1 MLKLGEY
8 IPGDTA
14 LHCLDPRVKI
24 GTTMILSLIILR
36 GVPLTCMALS
46 IMIFLLVLFF
56 RLPIRTLIQSLKPVF
71 LFILILFVLHLF
83 FSEGKPIPPFP
94 VWKLTATYE
103 GLLKGGMIG
112 WQFSLLVLVG
122 IVLTMITKASELVCG
137 LEWLLK
143 PLRWIGLPTQDLALM
158 VSLALR
164 FVPVLIEEF
173 QCVKAAQ
180 ISRGA
185 VFNQGSPVRRT
196 KALAS
201 LIIPVLS
208 GTIRRADD
216 LATAM
221 QARGY
226 IPGRSTT
233 FVELRLSLAD
243 AIALLTVSAVILFHI
258 FHEFGFLAK

>member
-46 IMIFLLVLFF
+46 IMIFLLVFFF

-122 IVLTMITKASELVCG
+122 IVLTMITTPSELVCG

-143 PLRWIGLPTQDLALM
+143 PLKWVGLPAHDLALM

-164 FVPVLIEEF
+164 FLPVFIDEF
-173 QCVKAAQ
+173 ECVKAAQ

-185 VFNQGSPVRRT
+185 VFHRGSPVRRI
-196 KALAS
+196 KALVS
-201 LIIPVLS
+201 LINPVVL
-208 GTIRRADD
+208 GTLRRADD

-226 IPGRSTT
+226 TKGRAPGS
-233 FVELRLSLAD
+233 
-243 AIALLTVSAVILFHI
+243 
-258 FHEFGFLAK
+258 

>member
-1 MLKLGEY
+1 
-8 IPGDTA
+8 
-14 LHCLDPRVKI
+14 
-24 GTTMILSLIILR
+24 
-36 GVPLTCMALS
+36 
-46 IMIFLLVLFF
+46 
-56 RLPIRTLIQSLKPVF
+56 
-71 LFILILFVLHLF
+71 
-83 FSEGKPIPPFP
+83 
-94 VWKLTATYE
+94 
-103 GLLKGGMIG
+103 
-112 WQFSLLVLVG
+112 
-122 IVLTMITKASELVCG
+122 MITKASELVCG

-143 PLRWIGLPTQDLALM
+143 PLKWVGLPAHDLALM

-185 VFNQGSPVRRT
+185 VFNQGSPVTRT
-196 KALAS
+196 IALAS

-226 IPGRSTT
+226 IPGRTAT

-258 FHEFGFLAK
+258 FHEFGFLAQ